1 MKKDDKSKSSIK
13 TIVKVPSDHA
23 KLPLWAAVRPKE
35 KRIVRV
41 SGRVIEVGGF
51 DPFEP
56 EKKDVPTL
64 SIAHGRVFYTL
75 MSFRDPFSTA
85 NTVTFSLN
93 KFFDRFKRPAGGKN
107 YRDVRR
113 LFRDLSQ
120 AYFRIT
126 EKNGNRYTYR
136 ILKDIGFVEVPKR
149 KESKKAGDTELEQ
162 YELWEMKVTFHEE
175 FMDIIQDYEKQA
187 NIRVDVLNTL
197 RSSIAQSIYTWLPAS
212 AYHHHSEEDA
222 FEIPLATLLDRIGI
236 TSGVQYKSHR
246 KHILTRQDPSV
257 MDQLDGAEMLS
268 GLLRCKIV
276 PTTDGKDY
284 KLKCWN
290 EKPKKRLRPPSGK
303 LDRIMLDKGF
313 GEDKLR
319 AMLQSAKPLNNYEI
333 ELLEAIGFD
342 ISKNRPFLEKCKAY
356 LKESRFDVV
365 LAEEKNRGLEREPT
379 KKSRA
384 HRLNHY
390 LVEAIKNL

>member
-75 MSFRDPFSTA
+75 MSFREPFSTA

-149 KESKKAGDTELEQ
+149 KESKKAGDTELRT
-162 YELWEMKVTFHEE
+162 MRSKP
-175 FMDIIQDYEKQA
+175 
-187 NIRVDVLNTL
+187 TL
-197 RSSIAQSIYTWLPAS
+197 GWMASIHYDPQS
-212 AYHHHSEEDA
+212 
-222 FEIPLATLLDRIGI
+222 
-236 TSGVQYKSHR
+236 
-246 KHILTRQDPSV
+246 
-257 MDQLDGAEMLS
+257 
-268 GLLRCKIV
+268 
-276 PTTDGKDY
+276 
-284 KLKCWN
+284 
-290 EKPKKRLRPPSGK
+290 
-303 LDRIMLDKGF
+303 
-313 GEDKLR
+313 LR
-319 AMLQSAKPLNNYEI
+319 ASTLGSPPRHITTIRKRMPLKFH
-333 ELLEAIGFD
+333 LLP
-342 ISKNRPFLEKCKAY
+342 S
-356 LKESRFDVV
+356 
-365 LAEEKNRGLEREPT
+365 
-379 KKSRA
+379 
-384 HRLNHY
+384 
-390 LVEAIKNL
+390 